1 MSVKSDLLKEIE
13 AKAKKIKERKEKVK
27 TKDDVEAFVFDF
39 FREAEDMN
47 RLGDGSGNRDR
58 YGAVL
63 TAHASQH
70 LEKQLQQRFD
80 RGARL
85 EITMTEKNQISGV
98 VIHWSKFYQVANKVD
113 ETLYIGVE
121 QMLFS

>member
-13 AKAKKIKERKEKVK
+13 AKAKKLKERKEKVK
-27 TKDDVEAFVFDF
+27 TKDDVESFVFEF

-47 RLGDGSGNRDR
+47 KLGDSLGNRDR
-58 YGAVL
+58 YGAIL
-63 TAHASQH
+63 TAHASQQ

-85 EITMTEKNQISGV
+85 EITMTDKNQISGV
-98 VIHWSKFYQVANKVD
+98 LIHWSKFYQVAHKVD